1 MSPWTAAMPDK
12 CTNIDQEKQI
22 SAACQ
27 RITSDYAALQRDIL
41 DARYFPGDAGYDNAS
56 ATTEAQ

>member
-1 MSPWTAAMPDK
+1 MSDN

-27 RITSDYAALQRDIL
+27 RITSDYAALQRVVFL
-41 DARYFPGDAGYDNAS
+41 AAPTAPS

>member
-1 MSPWTAAMPDK
+1 MSDN

-27 RITSDYAALQRDIL
+27 RITADYAALQRDGFT
-41 DARYFPGDAGYDNAS
+41 DGANGAS